1 MKNDIICQTSKLTK
15 SYGKAFALKDVDFQL
30 KKGDIYGLIGEN
42 GAGRTTLIK
51 ILAGIIFPTEGEVE
65 LFGGREAR
73 MLERA
78 RTRVGFTIENPAIYD
93 DMTAREN
100 MMIQC
105 RQRGISDGRVVD
117 NLLEMVGLE
126 GGDRKKTKR
135 YSLGMKQRLAI
146 GMALLGEP
154 EILVLD
160 EPVNGLDPMG
170 IMELRELLTK
180 LNRERGV
187 TIVISSHIL
196 GELHKLAACYGI
208 LHRGKMIAQ
217 MTASQLDEKCQKY
230 LRIRV
235 HDVSKALD
243 VLRTMGIRRIENDG
257 EGGLRIYDCRMD
269 SGELNDRLVQNGIRV
284 KELVMDSGNL
294 ETFFFHMIKEN

>member
-15 SYGKAFALKDVDFQL
+15 SYGKTFALKDVDFQL

-42 GAGRTTLIK
+42 GAGKTTLIK

-65 LFGGREAR
+65 FFGGREAR
-73 MLERA
+73 MLEKA

-170 IMELRELLTK
+170 IVELRELLTM

-217 MTASQLDEKCQKY
+217 MTAAQLDEKCQKY

-235 HDVSKALD
+235 HDVPKALH
-243 VLRTMGIRRIENDG
+243 VLGTMGIGRIENDG
-257 EGGLRIYDCRMD
+257 EDGLRIYDCRMD
-269 SGELNDRLVQNGIRV
+269 SGELNDRLVQNGLRV

>member
-1 MKNDIICQTSKLTK
+1 
-15 SYGKAFALKDVDFQL
+15 
-30 KKGDIYGLIGEN
+30 
-42 GAGRTTLIK
+42 
-51 ILAGIIFPTEGEVE
+51 
-65 LFGGREAR
+65 
-73 MLERA
+73 
-78 RTRVGFTIENPAIYD
+78 
-93 DMTAREN
+93 
-100 MMIQC
+100 
-105 RQRGISDGRVVD
+105 
-117 NLLEMVGLE
+117 
-126 GGDRKKTKR
+126 
-135 YSLGMKQRLAI
+135 MKQRLAI

-170 IMELRELLTK
+170 IVELRDLLTK

-217 MTASQLDEKCQKY
+217 MTAAQLDEKCQKY

-235 HDVSKALD
+235 HDVSKALN
-243 VLRTMGIRRIENDG
+243 VLGTMGIGRIESDG
-257 EGGLRIYDCRMD
+257 EDGLRIYDCRMD
-269 SGELNDRLVQNGIRV
+269 SEELNDRLVQNGIRV